1 MPGSLASPRSRRPTR
16 RGRRVPR
23 GASPWPLSPSRQS
36 FSPDAARHG
45 HPAASKP
52 SGSSSGTPEPWV
64 PAASESGQPAPVLL
78 DPSDRT
84 LPIERFLLTTG
95 QRREL
100 TAAQYVLAA
109 GCVAR
114 YGLSFTP
121 PAMSSGGA
129 NPRDAAGTSAN
140 TARRY
145 GVVDAGAAVRAGY
158 HLPGPGSSF
167 GHDEPQPTA
176 EVLTLLTGA
185 ATRGSGVK
193 PDVPA
198 TTFRGRPLPPGGCT
212 AEAAR
217 ASHGRRTGDLDD
229 EPLAREV
236 NVSSFDRTMITPSVV
251 QAVTAWSSCMKK
263 SGFSF
268 TSPVAAPGPQL
279 MSQEQAGAEERAIAV
294 ADVACK
300 RATNLV
306 GTWSRPRR
314 PFRTRRSGV
323 TPANSRGSVARSRS
337 RWTGPTRCS
346 GRRDSARGTRCA

>member
-1 MPGSLASPRSRRPTR
+1 MALVTLTAVLLTGC
-16 RGRRVPR
+16 GH
-23 GASPWPLSPSRQS
+23 
-36 FSPDAARHG
+36 DAD

-52 SGSSSGTPEPWV
+52 SGSSSGTPEPWA
-64 PAASESGQPAPVLL
+64 PAASESGQAAPVLL
-78 DPSDRT
+78 DPSDRA

-109 GCVAR
+109 RCVAR
-114 YGLSFTP
+114 YGLPFTP
-121 PAMSSGGA
+121 PAMPSGWA
-129 NPRDAAGTSAN
+129 NPREAAGTSAN

-145 GVVDAGAAVRAGY
+145 GVVDAGAAARAGY
-158 HLPGPGSSF
+158 HLPGPGPSS

-176 EVLTLLTGA
+176 EVLTLLTGV

-198 TTFRGRPLPPGGCT
+198 TTFRGRPLPPGGCM

-217 ASHGRRTGDLDD
+217 ALGRRTGDLDD

-236 NVSSFDRTMITPSVV
+236 NSSSFDRTMITPSVV

-268 TSPVAAPGPQL
+268 ASPVAAPGPQL
-279 MSQEQAGAEERAIAV
+279 MSQEQAGVEERAIAV

-306 GTWSRPRR
+306 GTWFAAETSFQGEALRR
-314 PFRTRRSGV
+314 HTGEFARIRSEIAISMDRAHTLLRAG
-323 TPANSRGSVARSRS
+323 G
-337 RWTGPTRCS
+337 
-346 GRRDSARGTRCA
+346 